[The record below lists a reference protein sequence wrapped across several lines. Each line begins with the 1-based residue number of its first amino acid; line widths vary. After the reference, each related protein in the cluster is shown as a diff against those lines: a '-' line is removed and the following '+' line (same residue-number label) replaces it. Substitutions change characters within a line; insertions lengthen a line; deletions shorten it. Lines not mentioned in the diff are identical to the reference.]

1 MGHVKQKCVG
11 LCFRCL
17 SEVRPSPTALPQI
30 GLYFVCLCVSVCVC
44 VCLCVSVCVVCGE
57 GPLFV
62 CMCVSVCVCL
72 VVL

>member
-44 VCLCVSVCVVCGE
+44 VYLCVGFVGKALFLHACVY
-57 GPLFV
+57 LFV
-62 CMCVSVCVCL
+62 CVW
-72 VVL
+72 